1 MAASLNLTVEDSSPL
16 ITYSPSG
23 AWRDALPLDTGGLA
37 YSGGNFHSTA
47 TPGASVTITF
57 NGTGISFFGGN
68 RPDYGAFT
76 ITIDGNVVSTGRAS
90 SPGVQVNQLLG
101 SASGLKNG
109 PHTAV
114 LTNTGPALDIDH
126 IELQL
131 GAAGSTTTTTVYDD
145 ADPAIVYAGDW
156 STSVNQVHQNSTLH
170 YTQALGAAATLKFSG
185 NGVAIYGTVSPDHAN
200 LQISIDGKTTLVNGM
215 SNLVTTLHA
224 NTLLYYAND
233 LDSSEH
239 MLIVTNPG
247 QQDGTGPFIDLDS
260 ISVFSTVSDP
270 NALDGSSAP
279 SFDQSNPNRQPTKP
293 SSGKAAAAG
302 LGTPAI
308 IGIVI
313 GVLAVLFAILA
324 VFAFL
329 FLRRRRRRRA
339 QEEADP
345 TTPADAELPLQGPNM
360 RQYTP
365 ISPAQPVPTFT
376 RVPSFT
382 RVPTRMS
389 RHSIAPSYYGVS
401 NDSRASVSST
411 SSTTAMLPKVPVL
424 SMPKVP
430 SRAQQTLMIPGDQGP
445 SRPNRPPSLD
455 FRG

>member
-1 MAASLNLTVEDSSPL
+1 MAASLKLTVEDSSPL

-47 TPGASVTITF
+47 TPGASATINFT
-57 NGTGISFFGGN
+57 GTGISFFGGN
-68 RPDYGAFT
+68 RPDYGDFT
-76 ITIDGNVVSTGRAS
+76 ITVDGNVVTTARAS
-90 SPGVQVNQLLG
+90 SPGLEINQLLG
-101 SASGLKNG
+101 SASGLTNG

-131 GAAGSTTTTTVYDD
+131 GAPGSTTTTTVFDD
-145 ADPAIVYAGDW
+145 ADPAVLYAGDW
-156 STSVNQVHQNSTLH
+156 GTVVNQIHQNSTLH
-170 YTQALGAAATLKFSG
+170 YTQAPGAAASLKFSG
-185 NGVAIYGTVSPDHAN
+185 NGVAVYGTISPDHAD
-200 LQISIDGKTTLVNGM
+200 LQFTIDGKMTQVKGG
-215 SNLVTTLHA
+215 SDYVTTLHPK
-224 NTLLYYAND
+224 TLLYYAND

-239 MLIVTNPG
+239 TLIFTNPG
-247 QQDGTGPFIDLDS
+247 QQEGTGPFIDLDS
-260 ISVFSTVSDP
+260 ISVFSTIGDP

-279 SFDQSNPNRQPTKP
+279 AFDQSNPSNRQPTNP
-293 SSGKAAAAG
+293 SSASRKGG
-302 LGTPAI
+302 LGTGPI

-313 GVLAVLFAILA
+313 GILAVLFAVLA

-339 QEEADP
+339 QNELDP
-345 TTPADAELPLQGPNM
+345 ATPADAELPLQGPNM

-365 ISPAQPVPTFT
+365 TSAVSPAQPVPTFS
-376 RVPSFT
+376 RAPSFT
-382 RVPTRMS
+382 RVPARMS
-389 RHSIAPSYYGVS
+389 RHSIAPSYYGTS
-401 NDSRASVSST
+401 NDSRESV
-411 SSTTAMLPKVPVL
+411 SSTTAMIPKVPVL

-430 SRAQQTLMIPGDQGP
+430 SRAQQTLMVPGDQGP